1 MLRTCIHIKVN
12 QEVRLAYIMVN
23 NINDIMVEE
32 QVFTSMIAMLAVMK
46 ENRKST
52 IL

>member
-1 MLRTCIHIKVN
+1 MLRTCTHIKVN
-12 QEVRLAYIMVN
+12 QEVRLAYILAN
-23 NINDIMVEE
+23 NIKGMTVEE
-32 QVFTSMIAMLAVMK
+32 QLFTSTVAMLTVVK

>member
-1 MLRTCIHIKVN
+1 MLRTCTHITVN
-12 QEVRLAYIMVN
+12 QEVRLAYILAN
-23 NINDIMVEE
+23 NINGMTVEE
-32 QVFTSMIAMLAVMK
+32 QLFTSMVAMLTVVK